1 MSLLLKIILIFHK
14 IKLYFTPINYYY
26 YNYNN
31 GYFMNVSIIIYILN
45 LFLVGVFIKYFIFN
59 DSLYCVKNNKI
70 WIYSKLMEKK
80 YSKKIIKSII
90 YKDDALKINLNDIKK
105 NIYNIDANIDIIFI
119 LYLYNKIIVNNKSY
133 ILINYFN
140 NETKYLK
147 ILRNSKF
154 NMIF

>member
-1 MSLLLKIILIFHK
+1 
-14 IKLYFTPINYYY
+14 
-26 YNYNN
+26 
-31 GYFMNVSIIIYILN
+31 
-45 LFLVGVFIKYFIFN
+45 
-59 DSLYCVKNNKI
+59 
-70 WIYSKLMEKK
+70 MEKK